1 MADIEKQKK
10 SIIEKLEEA
19 SQSIEKVAFIDQNIS
34 NLKLTKL
41 TLNGHLF
48 RKCNFYVSKFVSCIF
63 ENCEFLNCNFS
74 NTDILNVK
82 FIDCTFVNCDF
93 TEATLQDVLIEGGF
107 KSNNIF
113 TKIDIK
119 DNVIGLEDIEKNLI
133 SDNTNVLSN
142 KIEESVSDEEDYD
155 VTVERL
161 TSRVK
166 DLEKHV
172 EQLGER
178 LENLMK
184 EFDKHKD
191 MHLYNYQREIDN
203 YNVRYGGR

>member
-10 SIIEKLEEA
+10 SIIEKLEDA
-19 SQSIEKVAFIDQNIS
+19 SQSIEKMAFVDQDIS

-48 RKCNFYVSKFVSCIF
+48 RKCNFYVSKFVSCTF

-74 NTDILNVK
+74 NTNILNVK
-82 FIDCTFVNCDF
+82 FINCTFVNCNF

-113 TKIDIK
+113 AKIDIK
-119 DNVIGLEDIEKNLI
+119 DNVVGLEDIEKNLI
-133 SDNTNVLSN
+133 SDDTNILNNSV
-142 KIEESVSDEEDYD
+142 EESISDEEDYD

-166 DLEKHV
+166 DLEKLV
-172 EQLGER
+172 EQQGER
-178 LENLMK
+178 LENLVK
-184 EFDKHKD
+184 EFDKYKD
-191 MHLYNYQREIDN
+191 MQLYHYQREIDN
-203 YNVRYGGR
+203 YRARYGGR